1 MEFEKAMKRLSEIS
15 KSMGGEELPL
25 EESIKLYAEAAELV
39 KYCKDYI
46 DNAKLKVEQLDAQK
60 TGD

>member
-15 KSMGGEELPL
+15 KSMSGEELPL
-25 EESIKLYAEAAELV
+25 EDSIKLYAEAAELV

-46 DNAKLKVEQLDAQK
+46 DSAKLKVEQLDAQK

>member
-15 KSMGGEELPL
+15 KSMSGEELPL
-25 EESIKLYAEAAELV
+25 EDSIKLYSEAAELV

-60 TGD
+60 SGE